1 MKAVILAAGRGSR
14 LKDLTAAQ
22 PKPLARLAGKPLLE
36 WQLQALENAGVDE
49 VHLVSGYCS
58 EALEGY
64 GQSRLYNPHWA
75 SSNMVR
81 SLMRADALL
90 SSEPTLVCYGDIVY
104 RPDIVRDLMAS
115 QAALSITY
123 DLDWWD
129 LWSARFDDPLSD
141 AESFHQQ
148 AGQLLG
154 IGERVASREEIE
166 GQYMGLLK
174 FTPAGWRQVQ
184 ALLSGMNDPQID
196 KLDMTSLLRALLQA
210 GTAIATVAIRGGW
223 VEVDN
228 QSDIALYEQRIAQ
241 PGWSH
246 DWRG

>member
-1 MKAVILAAGRGSR
+1 MQAVILAAGRGSR

-22 PKPLARLAGKPLLE
+22 PKPLTRLAGRPLLE
-36 WQLQALENAGVDE
+36 WQLLALEQAGVDA

-58 EALEGY
+58 EALDGY

-75 SSNMVR
+75 TSNMVR

-90 SSEPTLVCYGDIVY
+90 SSGPTLVCYGDIVY

-115 QAALSITY
+115 PAPLSITY
-123 DLDWWD
+123 DRDWWE
-129 LWSARFDDPLSD
+129 LWSARFEAPLSD
-141 AESFHQQ
+141 AESFRQQ
-148 AGQLLG
+148 DGQLLG
-154 IGERVASREEIE
+154 IGERVARREEIE

-174 FTPAGWRQVQ
+174 FTAEGWGQVK
-184 ALLSGMNDPQID
+184 ALLAGLSDPQID

-210 GTAIATVAIRGGW
+210 GTAIATVGIRGGW

-228 QSDIALYEQRIAQ
+228 QSDIALYEQRIAE

-246 DWRG
+246 DWR

>member
-14 LKDLTAAQ
+14 LKDLTAAL

-115 QAALSITY
+115 QAPLSITY

-129 LWSARFDDPLSD
+129 LWSARSDDPLSD
-141 AESFHQQ
+141 AESFRQQ
-148 AGQLLG
+148 AGRLLG
-154 IGERVASREEIE
+154 IGEKVTSREEIE

-174 FTPAGWRQVQ
+174 FTPEGWSQVR
-184 ALLSGMNDPQID
+184 ALLSGMSDPQID

-210 GTAIATVAIRGGW
+210 GTAITTVAIRGGW

>member
-14 LKDLTAAQ
+14 LKDLTAAL

-36 WQLQALENAGVDE
+36 WQLQALENAEVDE

-115 QAALSITY
+115 QAPLSITY

-129 LWSARFDDPLSD
+129 LWSARSDDPLSD
-141 AESFHQQ
+141 AESFRQQ
-148 AGQLLG
+148 AGQLLD

-174 FTPAGWRQVQ
+174 FTPEGWSQVR
-184 ALLSGMNDPQID
+184 ALLSGMSDPQID

-210 GTAIATVAIRGGW
+210 GTAITTVAIRGGW

-228 QSDIALYEQRIAQ
+228 QTDIALYEQRIVQ

>member
-1 MKAVILAAGRGSR
+1 M
-14 LKDLTAAQ
+14 
-22 PKPLARLAGKPLLE
+22 
-36 WQLQALENAGVDE
+36 
-49 VHLVSGYCS
+49 
-58 EALEGY
+58 
-64 GQSRLYNPHWA
+64 
-75 SSNMVR
+75 
-81 SLMRADALL
+81 
-90 SSEPTLVCYGDIVY
+90 
-104 RPDIVRDLMAS
+104 
-115 QAALSITY
+115 
-123 DLDWWD
+123 
-129 LWSARFDDPLSD
+129 
-141 AESFHQQ
+141 
-148 AGQLLG
+148 LG

-174 FTPAGWRQVQ
+174 FTPEGWSQVR
-184 ALLSGMNDPQID
+184 ALLSGMSDPQID

>member
-14 LKDLTAAQ
+14 LQDLTAEQ

-36 WQLQALENAGVDE
+36 WQLQALESAGVDA
-49 VHLVSGYCS
+49 VHLVSGYCR
-58 EALEGY
+58 EALESY
-64 GQSRLYNPHWA
+64 GHSRLYNAHWA
-75 SSNMVR
+75 TSNMVR
-81 SLMRADALL
+81 SLLRADSLL
-90 SSEPTLVCYGDIVY
+90 SSGSTLVCYGDIVY
-104 RPDIVRDLMAS
+104 RPDIVRDLIAS
-115 QAALSITY
+115 QAPLSITY

-129 LWSARFDDPLSD
+129 LWSARFEDPLSD
-141 AESFHQQ
+141 AETFRQQ

-154 IGERVASREEIE
+154 IGEKPARREEIE

-174 FTPAGWRQVQ
+174 FTAEGWSQVK
-184 ALLSGMNDPQID
+184 ALLAEMSDAQID

-210 GTAIATVAIRGGW
+210 GTAIAAVAVRGGW

-228 QSDIALYEQRIAQ
+228 PSDIALYEQRIAQ

>member
-14 LKDLTAAQ
+14 LKDLTAAL

-115 QAALSITY
+115 QAPLSITY

-129 LWSARFDDPLSD
+129 LWSVRSDDPLSD
-141 AESFHQQ
+141 AESFRQQ
-148 AGQLLG
+148 AGQLLD

-174 FTPAGWRQVQ
+174 FTPEGWSQVR
-184 ALLSGMNDPQID
+184 ALLSGMSDLQID

-210 GTAIATVAIRGGW
+210 GTAITTVAIRGGW

-228 QSDIALYEQRIAQ
+228 QTDIALYEQRIVQ

>member
-14 LKDLTAAQ
+14 LKDLTAAL

-115 QAALSITY
+115 QAPLSITY

-129 LWSARFDDPLSD
+129 LWSARSDDPLSD
-141 AESFHQQ
+141 AESFRQQ
-148 AGQLLG
+148 AGRLLG
-154 IGERVASREEIE
+154 IGEKVTSREEIE

-174 FTPAGWRQVQ
+174 FTPEGWSQVR
-184 ALLSGMNDPQID
+184 ALLSGMSDPQID

-210 GTAIATVAIRGGW
+210 GTAITTVAIRGGW

-228 QSDIALYEQRIAQ
+228 QTDIALYEQRIVQ